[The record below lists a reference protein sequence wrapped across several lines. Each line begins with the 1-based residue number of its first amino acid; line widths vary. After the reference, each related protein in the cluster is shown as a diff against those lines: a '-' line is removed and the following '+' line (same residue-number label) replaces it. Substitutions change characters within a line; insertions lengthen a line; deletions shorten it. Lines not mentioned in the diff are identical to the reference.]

1 MRNKYLLFAA
11 VLGYLCWMVSE
22 VIEIMHGG
30 FNSTVYYLTASFHLF
45 AGIGIWGL
53 HFVQNRSN
61 NTLSATGTAM
71 ISLSYLALVY
81 LPIQV
86 LHSGLSG
93 AAFVEENPLYMIP
106 ALINVLGMIL
116 FGFAVIKAKFFP
128 TWTGVIIML
137 GSIIFIVAMTNEF
150 QIVANI
156 NNITLSMTLIYICFL
171 GYGQLTKHHKI
182 QPNG

>member
-1 MRNKYLLFAA
+1 MKNKYLLFAA

-22 VIEIMHGG
+22 VVEIIHGG
-30 FNSTVYYLTASFHLF
+30 FNSTFYYLTAAFHLF

-61 NTLSATGTAM
+61 NTLSATGTVM
-71 ISLSYLALVY
+71 ISFSYLTLVY

-93 AAFVEENPLYMIP
+93 AAFVEANPMYMIP
-106 ALINVLGMIL
+106 AFMNVFGLIL
-116 FGFAVIKAKFFP
+116 FGIAVIRAKFFP
-128 TWTGVIIML
+128 AWTGAIIML
-137 GSIIFIVAMTNEF
+137 GSIIFIVAMTNGF

-156 NNITLSMTLIYICFL
+156 NNITLSMTLIYMCLL
-171 GYGQLTKHHKI
+171 GYVSPKALSA
-182 QPNG
+182 

>member
-1 MRNKYLLFAA
+1 MKNKYLLFAA

-22 VIEIMHGG
+22 VVEIIHGG
-30 FNSTVYYLTASFHLF
+30 FNSTVYYLTAAFHLF

-61 NTLSATGTAM
+61 NTLSATGTVM
-71 ISLSYLALVY
+71 ISFSYLTLVY

-93 AAFVEENPLYMIP
+93 AAFVEANPMYMIP
-106 ALINVLGMIL
+106 AFMNVFGLIL
-116 FGFAVIKAKFFP
+116 FGIAVIRAKFFP
-128 TWTGVIIML
+128 AWTGAIIML
-137 GSIIFIVAMTNEF
+137 GSIIFIVAMTNGF

-156 NNITLSMTLIYICFL
+156 NNITLAMTLIYMCLL
-171 GYGQLTKHHKI
+171 GYVSPKALSA
-182 QPNG
+182 